1 MRGERGRDEESSRS
15 HRSDL
20 LDPCTGSSLRIK
32 ENAVGA
38 LLNLARCGG
47 DEARSEVASAVGSS
61 ADEGATEGIV
71 YVAENGSVKG
81 RKKAIDLLKLVVASN
96 GGDSRFDYLTNENP
110 NSRSS

>member
-1 MRGERGRDEESSRS
+1 
-15 HRSDL
+15 
-20 LDPCTGSSLRIK
+20 
-32 ENAVGA
+32 
-38 LLNLARCGG
+38 
-47 DEARSEVASAVGSS
+47 
-61 ADEGATEGIV
+61 V